1 MLEYVVRPFQSPGAH
16 GAIIIPST
24 PSGSRE
30 RATIT
35 WTAESTLP
43 DAKFTGIAVTS
54 KKEDGIETGRDS
66 EMVRIIGNDPDNFI
80 DVVRAN
86 KLYIDK
92 TVSGADPGNT
102 GQTISNPLADRL
114 APAGVSKTN
123 AASPTNEKI
132 KATLKLSNNTS
143 QG

>member
-16 GAIIIPST
+16 GAIIIPWT

-54 KKEDGIETGRDS
+54 KKEDGTETSRDS
-66 EMVRIIGNDPDNFI
+66 ETVRITGNDPENWI
-80 DVVRAN
+80 DVSRAN

-92 TVSGADPGNT
+92 TISGADPGNT
-102 GQTISNPLADRL
+102 GQTFSNPLAERI
-114 APAGVSKTN
+114 APAGVSNTN
-123 AASPTNEKI
+123 AASPATEKI
-132 KATLKLSNNTS
+132 KATLKLSNNTA

>member
-16 GAIIIPST
+16 GGIIIPST

-66 EMVRIIGNDPDNFI
+66 ETVRITGNDPDNWI
-80 DVVRAN
+80 DVARSK

-92 TVSGADPGNT
+92 TISGIDPNNS
-102 GQTISNPLADRL
+102 GQTFSTPLA
-114 APAGVSKTN
+114 APAGTSSTN

-132 KATLKLSNNTS
+132 KATLTLNN
-143 QG
+143 

>member
-54 KKEDGIETGRDS
+54 KKEDDVETGRDT
-66 EMVRIIGNDPDNFI
+66 ETVRNTGNDPENWI
-80 DVVRAN
+80 DVARAN

-92 TVSGADPGNT
+92 TISDADPNNS
-102 GQTISNPLADRL
+102 GQTFSNP
-114 APAGVSKTN
+114 
-123 AASPTNEKI
+123 
-132 KATLKLSNNTS
+132 
-143 QG
+143 